1 MIKTEK
7 LTKLCITYRLERDTK
22 DKNGKMLKY
31 IEGSE
36 NCIVTVF
43 EEKIAVSILRLQ
55 MSSPYV
61 QAGCPGGIMHQW
73 INKLAVMQGYD
84 RGYFVQASEV
94 DI

>member
-1 MIKTEK
+1 MEK
-7 LTKLCITYRLERDTK
+7 LTKLCITYRLEKDTK
-22 DKNGKMLKY
+22 EKDCKFLRY
-31 IEGSE
+31 TFCSE
-36 NCIVTVF
+36 NCIVTFV

-61 QAGCPGGIMHQW
+61 RAGCPGGIMHQW
-73 INKLAVMQGYD
+73 LNKLAVMQGYD

>member
-1 MIKTEK
+1 MEK
-7 LTKLCITYRLERDTK
+7 LTKLCITYRLEKDIK
-22 DKNGKMLKY
+22 DKSGQMLRY

-36 NCIVTVF
+36 NCIVTFV

-73 INKLAVMQGYD
+73 LYKLAVMQGYD